1 MQACDKTIV
10 TLACSPEMGA
20 PAKSF
25 RMALGALIIKEKLGI
40 NVSSLEKLMSE
51 ELSAIVQ
58 ELKNS
63 DPEIRENALDKIGT
77 LKPSNAL
84 DIILPFLSDAD
95 PEVRGTAACNLG
107 EIRDSRAVPYL
118 INVARVDSHTKV
130 RADALLA
137 LAEYRS
143 SEILD
148 CLVDEVYRE
157 KRSRRP
163 RQEVARLLLYYN
175 TESSVNALILL
186 LQDEDVY
193 VRIPAVDS
201 LKELNR
207 PRLREIWEK
216 AMNDES
222 YYVTEIAREAL
233 ANLDL
238 FVSTKPM

>member
-1 MQACDKTIV
+1 
-10 TLACSPEMGA
+10 
-20 PAKSF
+20 
-25 RMALGALIIKEKLGI
+25 
-40 NVSSLEKLMSE
+40 MSE

-63 DPEIRENALDKIGT
+63 DPEIRENALDKIGA

-84 DIILPFLSDAD
+84 DIILPFLSDVES
-95 PEVRGTAACNLG
+95 EVRGTAACNLG
-107 EIRDSRAVPYL
+107 EIGDSRAIPYL
-118 INVARVDSHTKV
+118 IHVARFDSVEKV

-148 CLVDEVYRE
+148 CLVDEVHRQ
-157 KRSRRP
+157 KHSRRP
-163 RQEVARLLLYYN
+163 RQEVARQLKYYN
-175 TESSVNALILL
+175 TESSVDALVTL

-201 LKELNR
+201 LKVLNR
-207 PRLREIWEK
+207 PRLRKVWEK
-216 AMNDES
+216 AMDDES
-222 YYVTEIAREAL
+222 DYVTKIAREAL

-238 FVSTKPM
+238 FVSTNSI

>member
-1 MQACDKTIV
+1 
-10 TLACSPEMGA
+10 
-20 PAKSF
+20 
-25 RMALGALIIKEKLGI
+25 
-40 NVSSLEKLMSE
+40 MSE

-95 PEVRGTAACNLG
+95 PEVRGTAASNLG
-107 EIRDSRAVPYL
+107 EVSDSRAVPYL
-118 INVARVDSHTKV
+118 INVARVDSHQKV

-163 RQEVARLLLYYN
+163 RQEVARQLKYYN

-201 LKELNR
+201 LKELNC

-222 YYVTEIAREAL
+222 YYVSEIAREAL

>member
-1 MQACDKTIV
+1 
-10 TLACSPEMGA
+10 
-20 PAKSF
+20 
-25 RMALGALIIKEKLGI
+25 
-40 NVSSLEKLMSE
+40 MSE

-95 PEVRGTAACNLG
+95 HEVRGTAACNLG
-107 EIRDSRAVPYL
+107 EIRDRRAVPYL
-118 INVARVDSHTKV
+118 INVARVDSTEEV

-137 LAEYRS
+137 LAEYQS

-163 RQEVARLLLYYN
+163 RQEVARQLKNYD
-175 TESSVNALILL
+175 TESSVDALIVL

-207 PRLREIWEK
+207 PRLREVWEK
-216 AMNDES
+216 AMDDES

-238 FVSTKPM
+238 FVSTKPI

>member
-1 MQACDKTIV
+1 MPSLTDRPDDPAVAKLYEAIGDLVVFAVNSNKEFLRWGVVEIV
-10 TLACSPEMGA
+10 
-20 PAKSF
+20 
-25 RMALGALIIKEKLGI
+25 
-40 NVSSLEKLMSE
+40 LMSE

-58 ELKNS
+58 KLKNS

-84 DIILPFLSDAD
+84 DIIQHFLSDAD

-107 EIRDSRAVPYL
+107 EIRDRRAVPYL
-118 INVARVDSHTKV
+118 INVARVDSTEEV

-143 SEILD
+143 SEILN

-163 RQEVARLLLYYN
+163 RQEVARQLKHYD
-175 TESSVNALILL
+175 TESSVDALIIL

-193 VRIPAVDS
+193 VRIPTVDS

-207 PRLREIWEK
+207 PRLREVWEK
-216 AMNDES
+216 AMDDES

-233 ANLDL
+233 AHLDS
-238 FVSTKPM
+238 FVSTKPI

>member
-1 MQACDKTIV
+1 
-10 TLACSPEMGA
+10 
-20 PAKSF
+20 
-25 RMALGALIIKEKLGI
+25 
-40 NVSSLEKLMSE
+40 MSE

-63 DPEIRENALDKIGT
+63 DPEVRENALDKIGT
-77 LKPSNAL
+77 IKPSNAL
-84 DIILPFLSDAD
+84 DIILPFLSDVD
-95 PEVRGTAACNLG
+95 PEVRGTAASNLG

-118 INVARVDSHTKV
+118 INVARVDSQEKV

-163 RQEVARLLLYYN
+163 RQEVARQLRYYN
-175 TESSVNALILL
+175 TESSVNALIVL

-207 PRLREIWEK
+207 PRLREVWEK
-216 AMNDES
+216 AMDDES

-238 FVSTKPM
+238 FVSTKPI

>member
-1 MQACDKTIV
+1 
-10 TLACSPEMGA
+10 
-20 PAKSF
+20 
-25 RMALGALIIKEKLGI
+25 
-40 NVSSLEKLMSE
+40 MSD

-58 ELKNS
+58 ELKNL
-63 DPEIRENALDKIGT
+63 DPEIRELALDKIGT
-77 LKPSNAL
+77 IKPSNAL

-107 EIRDSRAVPYL
+107 EVSDSRAVPYL
-118 INVARVDSHTKV
+118 INVARVDSQEKV

-148 CLVDEVYRE
+148 CLLDEVYRE

-163 RQEVARLLLYYN
+163 RQEVARQLRYYN
-175 TESSVNALILL
+175 TESAVDALIIL

-193 VRIPAVDS
+193 VRIAAVDS
-201 LKELNR
+201 LLKLNR
-207 PRLREIWEK
+207 PRLRKVWEK
-216 AMNDES
+216 AMDDQS
-222 YYVTEIAREAL
+222 DYVTEIACHAL

-238 FVSTKPM
+238 MVPTKPI

>member
-1 MQACDKTIV
+1 
-10 TLACSPEMGA
+10 
-20 PAKSF
+20 
-25 RMALGALIIKEKLGI
+25 
-40 NVSSLEKLMSE
+40 MSE
-51 ELSAIVQ
+51 ELLAIVQ

-107 EIRDSRAVPYL
+107 EIRDSRAVPFL
-118 INVARVDSHTKV
+118 INVARVDSHQKV

-148 CLVDEVYRE
+148 CLVDEVYQE

-163 RQEVARLLLYYN
+163 RQEVARQLKYYN

-193 VRIPAVDS
+193 VRISAVDS